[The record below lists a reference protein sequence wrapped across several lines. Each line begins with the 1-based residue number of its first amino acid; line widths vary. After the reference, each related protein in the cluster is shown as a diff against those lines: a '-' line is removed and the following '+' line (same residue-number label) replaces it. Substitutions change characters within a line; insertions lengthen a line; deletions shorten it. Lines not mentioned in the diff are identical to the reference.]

1 MDNSSGKEI
10 IYKEQITYLLLLT
23 LQIAADDVK
32 GAKDFENAFKKRLRF
47 QKQTDWKRFRAS
59 VDLLDDTE
67 YAIMS
72 AFRYQLGDMKVDNR
86 DTGELFLRLY
96 GVLNAVYL
104 QMYAFKEIANLLNLE
119 NSNQVELD
127 FKRLGI
133 YRLRNIAAAHTVDY
147 KYDDDFRREHGI
159 NGTTSFRIVQSR
171 LEKTGSYIQA
181 IDENGI
187 SIEFNLL
194 NLLTEY
200 EAAARALLLRLIH
213 HSVNTL
219 VLKRNDKTEIR
230 KRLDEMLPYLIDYS
244 KINMNER
251 YKAELVKNHRHLKN
265 QNTNS

>member
-10 IYKEQITYLLLLT
+10 VYKEQITYLLLLI

-32 GAKDFENAFKKRLRF
+32 GAKDFEGAFKKRLRF

-72 AFRYQLGDMKVDNR
+72 AFRYQLGDMRIDNR

-104 QMYAFKEIANLLNLE
+104 QINAFRVLANLVNLYDSKQE
-119 NSNQVELD
+119 DTNL
-127 FKRLGI
+127 KKLGI
-133 YRLRNIAAAHTVDY
+133 YRLRNIVAAHTIDY
-147 KYDDDFRREHGI
+147 QYDDGFHKKHGI

-171 LEKTGSYIQA
+171 LEKTGSNIEA
-181 IDENGI
+181 LDENGI
-187 SIEFNLL
+187 SLEFNLL

-200 EAAARALLLRLIH
+200 EAAAKTLLLKLTH
-213 HSVNTL
+213 HSINTL
-219 VLKRNDKTEIR
+219 VLRKEDKAELR
-230 KRLDEMLPYLIDYS
+230 RRLNEMLPYLIDYS
-244 KINMNER
+244 KINMNGRFRTESI
-251 YKAELVKNHRHLKN
+251 KSL
-265 QNTNS
+265 SF